1 MAEGALMIGPA
12 TGTSSNR
19 RTGARAKRVLAVLAA
34 VALAFVGLSVANP
47 GSRGAKAEAASCP
60 WVGSTAPVSQ
70 RVEQVMAAMSQSQ
83 ELELVY
89 GASGSYQGNIPAIPA
104 LCIPSINLQDGPQ
117 GVGDGLSGVTQLP
130 APVAA
135 AASWDTSV
143 EQQYGSVVGSEF
155 AGKGANLDFG
165 PTINIVRDPR
175 WGRAFESFSEDPYL
189 AGQMAAAYIQGVQ
202 GQGVMA
208 QVKHYAVYNNETN
221 RNNSSD
227 DDVVSERA
235 MQELYMPAFQAA
247 INAGSDSVMCAYSW
261 PNDSPACQNDYLLG
275 DLDNELGFQ
284 GFVGS
289 DYEATQSTAP
299 SIEAGNDMD
308 QPGSD
313 NYFGSDLSSAI
324 GTSVPR
330 DYLDDAVE
338 RILIELFD
346 SGVMNTGNTGST
358 GATVST
364 AAHVS
369 TALQVAEEGTVLLKN
384 SGSLLPLSA
393 SSVGS
398 IAVIGT
404 NANPGLSD
412 QDCAYGSPQNNY
424 PYSGGGSAC
433 VNASTTPVSPLAG
446 IQAAAPGATVTYNAG
461 SSQSSAVAAAQAAK
475 VAIVFAGYDETEGA
489 DLSSIDLGTTEDN
502 LISAVGAANPDTIVV
517 LNSGSAVTM
526 PWLSSIAS
534 VIESWYPGQEDGTAL
549 ANILFGS
556 YDPSGHLPVTFPT
569 SLSQVP
575 ASTAAEFPGA
585 NGQVQYNE
593 GVDVGYRWYQAKDQT
608 PLFPFG
614 YGLSYTTF
622 SFSGLSVSGFSSAG
636 VATVT
641 ATVTNTGSRAG
652 ADVAQ
657 LYIGDPSS
665 TGEPPWQL
673 KDFQRVSLNAGAS
686 TTVTFSVPVHDLT
699 YWAGPGA
706 STDPTAWSGPD
717 PDGGGWTAPAGTY
730 AIGVGDSSASLPLTG
745 SLTLASAVG
754 PDTVTVTSPGNQSTA
769 VAATVNLQ
777 LSAADSAV
785 GQTLSYT
792 ATGLPGG
799 LSINPSTGDITGT
812 ALYQESDVVTVT
824 ATDTEGYEN
833 SVSFE
838 WVVGGTATSCGA
850 SGTGESEL
858 SESGFTASTSA
869 PSDTTDTA
877 QNAIT
882 NAVNDTSVTR
892 FSSDEDQATG
902 LTYEVNMG
910 SAKTFNEIEMASPGS
925 PTDYATGYEIQVSS
939 NGSTWTTVATC
950 GGIGSPDIASFP
962 SQTAQYVQVVLTAA
976 DTSYWWSINQFLIMA
991 SSSSSSSPE
1000 APFGGTAAAVPGT
1013 VQAANYDTGGQ
1024 GVAYN
1029 VTSVNGTANT
1039 YRSDGVDLEATTD
1052 TQDTTGT
1059 GAGYDL
1065 GWTASGQSFRYTVN
1079 VATAGTYTLSLRLA
1093 SLDGVTDALHIASA
1107 SGTNLSGDV
1116 NAPDTG
1122 GWQDWATVTASVTL
1136 PAGTQTLVV
1145 DQDNPGWNIH
1155 FMSFA
1160 SAASGI
1166 NTSDW
1171 YEVVNEN
1178 SGLCASATGSG
1189 TANGT
1194 AVEQLACTGS
1204 TSQLWQFVPVV
1215 TGYYEVLND
1224 NAQSEGESWN
1234 IAGGVGATASGDLL
1248 QTWDYG
1254 GTGNTNE
1261 LFAADLESSGYYNF
1275 VADNSSLCIDTPG
1288 ASITSGVQL
1297 QQYTCNSTSAQEF
1310 SLVPG

>member
-1 MAEGALMIGPA
+1 MSTIS
-12 TGTSSNR
+12 TSSISR
-19 RTGARAKRVLAVLAA
+19 LGPSGKRALIGLTVTGLVFLGLNPAV
-34 VALAFVGLSVANP
+34 NP
-47 GSRGAKAEAASCP
+47 RLTGAKAAAASCP
-60 WVGSTAPVSQ
+60 WVGSTAPVNQ

-83 ELELVY
+83 ELQLVY
-89 GASGSYQGNIPAIPA
+89 GASGSYVGNVPAIAA

-117 GVGDGLSGVTQLP
+117 GVGDGLTGVTQLP

-135 AASWDTSV
+135 AASWDTSL
-143 EQQYGSVVGSEF
+143 EQQYGSVVGSEE
-155 AGKGANLDFG
+155 AGKGANVNLG
-165 PTINIVRDPR
+165 PTVNIVRDPR
-175 WGRAFESFSEDPYL
+175 WGRAFESFGEDPYL
-189 AGQMAAAYIQGVQ
+189 AGQMAAAYVQGVQ
-202 GQGVMA
+202 SQGIID

-221 RNNSSD
+221 RNTSSD
-227 DDVVSERA
+227 DDVVQERA
-235 MQELYMPAFQAA
+235 MQEIYMPAFQAA
-247 INAGSDSVMCAYSW
+247 VNAGADSAMCAYSW
-261 PNDSPACQNDYLLG
+261 PNDSPACQQDYLLG

-284 GFVGS
+284 GFVTS
-289 DYEATQSTAP
+289 DWSATQSTAP
-299 SIEAGNDMD
+299 AIEAGEDMD
-308 QPGSD
+308 MPGGD

-338 RILIELFD
+338 RILTELFN

-358 GATVST
+358 GSTVST

-393 SSVGS
+393 GSVGS

-412 QDCAYGSPQNNY
+412 QNCSYGSPQNVY

-446 IQAAAPGATVTYNAG
+446 IQAAAPGATVTYNSG
-461 SSQSSAVAAAQAAK
+461 SSQSSAVAAAEAAN
-475 VAIVFAGYDETEGA
+475 VAIVFGGYDETEGS
-489 DLSSIDLGTTEDN
+489 DISSIDLGTTEDN
-502 LISAVGAANPDTIVV
+502 LISAVAAANPNTIVV

-526 PWLSSIAS
+526 PWLSSVAG
-534 VIESWYPGQEDGTAL
+534 VIEAWYPGQEDGTAL

-556 YDPSGHLPVTFPT
+556 YDPSGHLPVTFPA
-569 SLSQVP
+569 SLAQVP
-575 ASTAAEFPGA
+575 ASTAQEFPGA
-585 NGQVQYNE
+585 DGEVQYNE
-593 GVDVGYRWYQAKDQT
+593 GIDVGYRWYQSTDQT

-622 SFSGLSVSGFSSAG
+622 SFSNLSVTGFNSAG
-636 VATVT
+636 TATVT
-641 ATVTNTGSRAG
+641 ATVTNTGSRSG

-673 KDFQRVSLNAGAS
+673 KGFQRVSLNAGAS

-706 STDPTAWSGPD
+706 SSYPSAWSGPD

-730 AIGVGDSSASLPLTG
+730 AIGVGDSSANLPLTG

-754 PDTVTVTSPGNQSTA
+754 PDTVTLTSPGNQSAA
-769 VAATVNLQ
+769 VGATVNLQ
-777 LSAADSAV
+777 LSATDSAA

-792 ATGLPGG
+792 ATGLPAG
-799 LSINPSTGDITGT
+799 LYVNPSTGDITGT
-812 ALYQESDVVTVT
+812 ALDAESDVVTVT
-824 ATDTEGYEN
+824 ATDTEGYED

-838 WVVGGTATSCGA
+838 WVVGGSATSCGA

-858 SESGFTASTSA
+858 NESGFTASTSA
-869 PSDTTDTA
+869 PSSATDA
-877 QNAIT
+877 PQNAIT
-882 NAVNDTSVTR
+882 NAVGSTSVTR
-892 FSSDEDQATG
+892 FSSDEDQAAG

-910 SAKTFNEIEMASPGS
+910 SAQTFNEIEMASPGS
-925 PTDYATGYEIQVSS
+925 PTDYATGYEVQVSG

-950 GGIGSPDIASFP
+950 GGVATPDIASFP
-962 SQTAQYVQVVLTAA
+962 SQTAQYVRVVLTAA
-976 DTSYWWSINQFLIMA
+976 DTSYWWSFNQFLVMTSGA
-991 SSSSSSSPE
+991 VNPE
-1000 APFGGTAAAVPGT
+1000 APFGGTPAAVPGT
-1013 VQAANYDTGGQ
+1013 VQAANYDTGGE

-1029 VTSVNGTANT
+1029 VTSDNGTANS

-1065 GWTASGQSFRYTVN
+1065 GWTTSTQWFRYTVD
-1079 VATAGTYTLSLRLA
+1079 VATAGTYTVSLRLA
-1093 SLDGVTDALHIASA
+1093 SPDGVTDALHIATT

-1116 NAPDTG
+1116 NAPETG
-1122 GWQDWATVTASVTL
+1122 GWQDWTTVTANVTL

-1145 DQDNPGWNIH
+1145 DQDNPGWNVH

-1160 SAASGI
+1160 AAAGI
-1166 NTSDW
+1166 NTSAW

-1178 SGLCASATGSG
+1178 SGLCASAAGGG

-1194 AVEQLACTGS
+1194 AVEQLACTGA
-1204 TSQLWQFVPVV
+1204 TSQLWQFVPVA
-1215 TGYYEVLND
+1215 TGYYEVLNE
-1224 NAQSEGESWN
+1224 NAESEGESWN
-1234 IAGGVGATASGDLL
+1234 ITGGVGATASGDLL
-1248 QTWDYG
+1248 QIWNYG

-1275 VADNSSLCIDTPG
+1275 VADNSGLCVDTPG
-1288 ASITSGVQL
+1288 ASTTSGVQL
-1297 QQYTCNSTSAQEF
+1297 QQYTCNGTGAQEF
-1310 SLVPG
+1310 SLISA

>member
-1 MAEGALMIGPA
+1 MAITSTSSIRRNGVSGKRALIALAA
-12 TGTSSNR
+12 TGAT
-19 RTGARAKRVLAVLAA
+19 V
-34 VALAFVGLSVANP
+34 VALSTAVSPSLMG
-47 GSRGAKAEAASCP
+47 KAAAASCP
-60 WVGSTAPVSQ
+60 WVGSTAPVNQ
-70 RVEQVMAAMSQSQ
+70 RVEEVMAAMSQTQ
-83 ELELVY
+83 ELQLVY
-89 GASGSYQGNIPAIPA
+89 GASGSYVGNVPAIAA

-135 AASWDTSV
+135 AASWDTSL
-143 EQQYGSVVGSEF
+143 EQQYGSVVGSEE
-155 AGKGANLDFG
+155 AGKGANVNLG
-165 PTINIVRDPR
+165 PTVNIVRDPR
-175 WGRAFESFSEDPYL
+175 WGRAFEAFGEDPYL
-189 AGQMAAAYIQGVQ
+189 AGQMAADYVQGVQ
-202 GQGVMA
+202 SQGIID

-221 RNNSSD
+221 RNTSAD
-227 DDVVSERA
+227 DSVVQERA
-235 MQELYMPAFQAA
+235 MQEIYMPAFQTAV
-247 INAGSDSVMCAYSW
+247 NAGADSAMCAYSW
-261 PNDSPACQNDYLLG
+261 PNGSPACQQDYLLG
-275 DLDNELGFQ
+275 DLDNQFGFQ
-284 GFVGS
+284 GFVTS
-289 DYEATQSTAP
+289 DWSATQSTAP
-299 SIEAGNDMD
+299 AIEAGEDMD
-308 QPGSD
+308 MPGGD

-324 GTSVPR
+324 GSSVPR

-338 RILIELFD
+338 RILTALFN

-358 GATVST
+358 GNTVST

-384 SGSLLPLSA
+384 SGRLLPLSA

-412 QDCAYGSPQNNY
+412 QNCSYGSPLNVY

-433 VNASTTPVSPLAG
+433 ANASTAPVSPLAG
-446 IQAAAPGATVTYNAG
+446 IQAAAPGATVTYNNG
-461 SSQSSAVAAAQAAK
+461 SSQSSAVAAAQSAK
-475 VAIVFAGYDETEGA
+475 VAIVFGGYDETEGS

-502 LISAVGAANPDTIVV
+502 LISAVAAANPNTIVV

-526 PWLSSIAS
+526 PWLSSVAA

-556 YDPSGHLPVTFPT
+556 FDPSGHLPVTFPA

-575 ASTAAEFPGA
+575 ASTAQEFPGA

-593 GVDVGYRWYQAKDQT
+593 GIDVGYRWYQSSDQT

-622 SFSGLSVSGFSSAG
+622 SFSNLSVTGFNSAG
-636 VATVT
+636 TATVT
-641 ATVTNTGSRAG
+641 ATVTNTGSLAG

-673 KDFQRVSLNAGAS
+673 KGFQRVNLNAGAS

-706 STDPTAWSGPD
+706 STYPSAWSGPD

-754 PDTVTVTSPGNQSTA
+754 PDTVTLTSPGNQSTA
-769 VAATVNLQ
+769 AGATVNLQ
-777 LSAADSAV
+777 LSATDSAA
-785 GQTLSYT
+785 GQALSYT
-792 ATGLPGG
+792 ASGLPAG
-799 LSINPSTGDITGT
+799 LSVNPSNGDITGT

-838 WVVGGTATSCGA
+838 WVVGGTATTCGA
-850 SGTGESEL
+850 SDTGESEL

-869 PSDTTDTA
+869 PSSSTDA
-877 QNAIT
+877 PQNAIT
-882 NAVNDTSVTR
+882 NAVNGTSLTR
-892 FSSDEDQATG
+892 FSSDEGQAVG

-910 SAKTFNEIEMASPGS
+910 SARTFNEIEMASPGS
-925 PTDYATGYEIQVSS
+925 PTDYATGYQVQVSS

-950 GGIGSPDIASFP
+950 GGVATPDIATFP
-962 SQTAQYVQVVLTAA
+962 SQTAQYVRVALTAA
-976 DTSYWWSINQFLIMA
+976 DTSYWWSFNQFLVMVGT
-991 SSSSSSSPE
+991 SSSSPE
-1000 APFGGTAAAVPGT
+1000 GPFGGSPAAVPGT

-1029 VTSVNGTANT
+1029 VSSVNGTANS

-1052 TQDTTGT
+1052 TQDTTGA

-1065 GWTASGQSFRYTVN
+1065 GWTTSEQWFRYTVN
-1079 VATAGTYTLSLRLA
+1079 VATAGTYTVSLRLA
-1093 SLDGVTDALHIASA
+1093 SPDGVTDALHIANT

-1122 GWQDWATVTASVTL
+1122 GWQDWTTVTANVTL
-1136 PAGTQTLVV
+1136 PAGTQTLTV
-1145 DQDNPGWNIH
+1145 DQDNAGWNLH
-1155 FMSFA
+1155 FMTFA
-1160 SAASGI
+1160 SGSSGI
-1166 NTSDW
+1166 STSAW

-1178 SGLCASATGSG
+1178 SGLCASAAGGG

-1194 AVEQLACTGS
+1194 AVEQLACTGA
-1204 TSQLWQFVPVV
+1204 TSQLWQFVPVA

-1224 NAQSEGESWN
+1224 NAQTEAESWN

-1248 QTWDYG
+1248 QIWDYG
-1254 GTGNTNE
+1254 GSGNTNE

-1275 VADNSSLCIDTPG
+1275 VADNSGLCIDTPG
-1288 ASITSGVQL
+1288 ASTTSGVQL
-1297 QQYTCNSTSAQEF
+1297 QQYTCNGTGAQEF
-1310 SLVPG
+1310 SLLPT

>member
-1 MAEGALMIGPA
+1 MSTTSRRAL
-12 TGTSSNR
+12 TLT
-19 RTGARAKRVLAVLAA
+19 VLAA
-34 VALAFVGLSVANP
+34 AGVAFAGLNLVATP
-47 GSRGAKAEAASCP
+47 GLGGARAEAASCP
-60 WVGSTAPVSQ
+60 WVGSTAPVNQ

-89 GASGSYQGNIPAIPA
+89 GAGGSYQGNEPAIPA
-104 LCIPSINLQDGPQ
+104 LCIPSVNLQDGPQ
-117 GVGDGLSGVTQLP
+117 GVGDQLSGVTQLP
-130 APVAA
+130 SAVSG
-135 AASWDTSV
+135 AASWDTSL

-175 WGRAFESFSEDPYL
+175 WGRAFESYSEDPYL
-189 AGQMAAAYIQGVQ
+189 AGQMGASYIQGVQ
-202 GQGVMA
+202 SQGVMA

-235 MQELYMPAFQAA
+235 MQELYMPAFQTA
-247 INAGSDSVMCAYSW
+247 INAGADSVMCAYSW

-299 SIEAGNDMD
+299 SIEAGDDTD
-308 QPGSD
+308 QPGND
-313 NYFGSDLSSAI
+313 NFFGSDLSSAI

-330 DYLDDAVE
+330 SYLDDAVE
-338 RILIELFD
+338 RILTELFD
-346 SGVMNTGNTGST
+346 SGLMNTGNTGSV
-358 GATVST
+358 GATVTT
-364 AAHVS
+364 AAHVN

-384 SGSLLPLSA
+384 SGSVLPLSA

-412 QDCAYGSPQNNY
+412 QDCVYGSPQNNY

-446 IQAAAPGATVTYNAG
+446 IQAEAPGATVTYNNG
-461 SSQSSAVAAAQAAK
+461 SSQSSAVAAAQSAK
-475 VAIVFAGYDETEGA
+475 VAIVFAGYDETEGS

-502 LISAVGAANPDTIVV
+502 LISAVAAANPDTIVV

-526 PWLSSIAS
+526 PWLSSVAS
-534 VIESWYPGQEDGTAL
+534 VIEAWYPGQEDGTAL

-556 YDPSGHLPVTFPT
+556 YDPSGHLPVTFPA
-569 SLSQVP
+569 SQSQVP
-575 ASTAAEFPGA
+575 ASTAQEFPGA

-593 GVDVGYRWYQAKDQT
+593 GIDVGYRWYQSTGQT

-622 SFSGLSVSGFSSAG
+622 SFSNLSVQGFSSAG

-657 LYIGDPSS
+657 LYVGDPSS

-673 KDFQRVSLNAGAS
+673 KDFQRVSLNPGAS
-686 TTVTFSVPVHDLT
+686 TTVSFSVPVHDLT

-706 STDPTAWSGPD
+706 STDPSASSGPD

-754 PDTVTVTSPGNQSTA
+754 PDTVTLTAPGNQSTA
-769 VAATVNLQ
+769 AGSTVSLQ
-777 LSAADSAV
+777 LSATDSAA
-785 GQTLSYT
+785 GQPLGYT

-799 LSINPSTGDITGT
+799 LYLNPSTGDITGT
-812 ALYQESDVVTVT
+812 ALNQESDVVTVT
-824 ATDTEGYEN
+824 ATDTEGYES

-858 SESGFTASTSA
+858 GESGFTASTNA
-869 PSDTTDTA
+869 PSGTA
-877 QNAIT
+877 DAPQNAIT

-892 FSSDEDQATG
+892 FSSDEDQAAG
-902 LTYEVNMG
+902 LTYTVNMG
-910 SAKTFNEIEMASPGS
+910 SARTFNEIEMASPGS
-925 PTDYATGYEIQVSS
+925 PTDYAGGYQVQVSG
-939 NGSTWTTVATC
+939 NGSTWTTAATC
-950 GGIGSPDIASFP
+950 GGVGTPDIASFP
-962 SQTAQYVQVVLTAA
+962 TQTAQYVRVVLTAA
-976 DTSYWWSINQFLIMA
+976 DASYWWSINQFLVMTGGGG
-991 SSSSSSSPE
+991 SSSPE
-1000 APFGGTAAAVPGT
+1000 APFGGTPAAVPGT

-1029 VTSVNGTANT
+1029 VTSVNGTADS

-1093 SLDGVTDALHIASA
+1093 SPDGVTDALHIASTSGA
-1107 SGTNLSGDV
+1107 SLSGNV

-1122 GWQDWATVTASVTL
+1122 GYQNWTTATATVTL

-1155 FMSFA
+1155 FMNFA
-1160 SAASGI
+1160 SAPSSI
-1166 NTSDW
+1166 STSTF

-1178 SGLCASATGSG
+1178 SGLCASAAGGG

-1194 AVEQLACTGS
+1194 AVEQLACTGAA
-1204 TSQLWQFVPVV
+1204 SQLWQFVPAAA
-1215 TGYYEVLND
+1215 GYYEVLND
-1224 NAQSEGESWN
+1224 NAQTQGESWN
-1234 IAGGVGATASGDLL
+1234 ITGGTGATASGDLL
-1248 QTWDYG
+1248 QTWAYG
-1254 GTGNTNE
+1254 GTVNTNE
-1261 LFAADLESSGYYNF
+1261 LFAATQLSNGDYNF
-1275 VADNSSLCIDTPG
+1275 TADNSGLCVDTPG
-1288 ASITSGVQL
+1288 ASTASGVQL
-1297 QQYTCNSTSAQEF
+1297 QQYTCNGTGAQEF
-1310 SLVPG
+1310 SLAPA

>member
-1 MAEGALMIGPA
+1 MLMSRQWTRNDRISSVMDESRKSSLQLSTAEGALMIGP
-12 TGTSSNR
+12 TNGPSSIW
-19 RTGARAKRVLAVLAA
+19 RTGARAKRALALLAA
-34 VALAFVGLSVANP
+34 VAVAFVGLNVANP
-47 GSRGAKAEAASCP
+47 SSRGAEAEAASCP

-135 AASWDTSV
+135 AASWDTSL
-143 EQQYGSVVGSEF
+143 EQQYGSVVGSED
-155 AGKGANLDFG
+155 AGKGANVDLG

-175 WGRAFESFSEDPYL
+175 WGRAFESLGEDPYL
-189 AGQMAAAYIQGVQ
+189 AGQIAAAYIQGVQ
-202 GQGVMA
+202 SQGVMA

-221 RNNSSD
+221 RNNSAD
-227 DDVVSERA
+227 DDVVQERA
-235 MQELYMPAFQAA
+235 MQEIYMPAFQDAV
-247 INAGSDSVMCAYSW
+247 NAGADSAMCAYSW

-275 DLDNELGFQ
+275 DLNNELGFQ

-299 SIEAGNDMD
+299 SIEAGDDMD
-308 QPGSD
+308 QPGND

-324 GTSVPR
+324 GSSVPR

-338 RILIELFD
+338 RILTALFD
-346 SGVMNTGNTGST
+346 SGVMNTGNTGSA

-369 TALQVAEEGTVLLKN
+369 TALQAAEEGTVLLKN

-412 QDCAYGSPQNNY
+412 QNCSYGSPLNVY

-433 VNASTTPVSPLAG
+433 VNASTAPVSPLAG
-446 IQAAAPGATVTYNAG
+446 IQAAAPGATVTYNSG
-461 SSQSSAVAAAQAAK
+461 SSQSSAVAAAGAAN
-475 VAIVFAGYDETEGA
+475 VAIVFGGYDETEGS
-489 DLSSIDLGTTEDN
+489 DISSIDLGTTEDN
-502 LISAVGAANPDTIVV
+502 LISAVAAANPHTIVV

-526 PWLSSIAS
+526 PWLSSVAA

-585 NGQVQYNE
+585 NGQIQYNE
-593 GVDVGYRWYQAKDQT
+593 GIDVGYRWYQAKDQT

-622 SFSGLSVSGFSSAG
+622 SFSDLSVSGFSSAG

-706 STDPTAWSGPD
+706 SSYPTAWSGPD

-730 AIGVGDSSASLPLTG
+730 AIGVGDSSANLPLTG

-754 PDTVTVTSPGNQSTA
+754 PDTVTLTSPGNQSTTTG
-769 VAATVNLQ
+769 AAVNLQ
-777 LSAADSAV
+777 LSATDSAA

-792 ATGLPGG
+792 ATGLPAG
-799 LSINPSTGDITGT
+799 LYVNPSTGDITGT
-812 ALYQESDVVTVT
+812 ALYPESDVVTVT

-858 SESGFTASTSA
+858 SESGFAASTSA
-869 PSDTTDTA
+869 PSSATDA
-877 QNAIT
+877 PQNAIT
-882 NAVNDTSVTR
+882 NAVNGASVTR

-910 SAKTFNEIEMASPGS
+910 SARTFHEIEMSAPGS
-925 PTDYATGYEIQVSS
+925 PTDYATGYQVQVSS

-950 GGIGSPDIASFP
+950 GGVGTPDIASFP
-962 SQTAQYVQVVLTAA
+962 SQTAQYVEVVLTTA
-976 DTSYWWSINQFLIMA
+976 DTSYWWSFNQFLVMSGTGSA
-991 SSSSSSSPE
+991 SSE
-1000 APFGGTAAAVPGT
+1000 APFGGSPAAVPGT

-1029 VTSVNGTANT
+1029 VASVNGTANS
-1039 YRSDGVDLEATTD
+1039 YRADGVNLEATTD

-1059 GAGYDL
+1059 GA
-1065 GWTASGQSFRYTVN
+1065 
-1079 VATAGTYTLSLRLA
+1079 
-1093 SLDGVTDALHIASA
+1093 
-1107 SGTNLSGDV
+1107 
-1116 NAPDTG
+1116 
-1122 GWQDWATVTASVTL
+1122 
-1136 PAGTQTLVV
+1136 
-1145 DQDNPGWNIH
+1145 
-1155 FMSFA
+1155 
-1160 SAASGI
+1160 
-1166 NTSDW
+1166 
-1171 YEVVNEN
+1171 
-1178 SGLCASATGSG
+1178 
-1189 TANGT
+1189 
-1194 AVEQLACTGS
+1194 
-1204 TSQLWQFVPVV
+1204 
-1215 TGYYEVLND
+1215 
-1224 NAQSEGESWN
+1224 
-1234 IAGGVGATASGDLL
+1234 
-1248 QTWDYG
+1248 
-1254 GTGNTNE
+1254 
-1261 LFAADLESSGYYNF
+1261 
-1275 VADNSSLCIDTPG
+1275 
-1288 ASITSGVQL
+1288 
-1297 QQYTCNSTSAQEF
+1297 
-1310 SLVPG
+1310 

>member
-1 MAEGALMIGPA
+1 MAN
-12 TGTSSNR
+12 TCTSSVWR
-19 RTGARAKRVLAVLAA
+19 YGVSGKRAL
-34 VALAFVGLSVANP
+34 VALTAAGATVVALSPVVSP
-47 GSRGAKAEAASCP
+47 SLMAKAAAASCP
-60 WVGSTAPVSQ
+60 WVGSTAPVNQ
-70 RVEQVMAAMSQSQ
+70 RVEEVMAAMSQTQ
-83 ELELVY
+83 ELQLVY
-89 GASGSYQGNIPAIPA
+89 GASGSYVGNVPAIAA

-135 AASWDTSV
+135 ASSWDTSL
-143 EQQYGSVVGSEF
+143 EQQYGAVVGSEE
-155 AGKGANLDFG
+155 AGKGANVNLG
-165 PTINIVRDPR
+165 PTVNIVRDPR
-175 WGRAFESFSEDPYL
+175 WGRAFESFGEDPYL
-189 AGQMAAAYIQGVQ
+189 AGQMAAAYVQGVQ
-202 GQGVMA
+202 SQGVID

-221 RNNSSD
+221 RNTSSD
-227 DDVVSERA
+227 DDVVQERA
-235 MQELYMPAFQAA
+235 MQEIYMPAFQAA
-247 INAGSDSVMCAYSW
+247 VNAGADSVMCAYSS
-261 PNDSPACQNDYLLG
+261 PNGSPACQQDYLLG
-275 DLDNELGFQ
+275 DLDNQLGFQ
-284 GFVGS
+284 GFVTS
-289 DYEATQSTAP
+289 DWSATQSTAP
-299 SIEAGNDMD
+299 AIEAGEDMD
-308 QPGSD
+308 MPGGD

-324 GTSVPR
+324 GNSVPR

-338 RILIELFD
+338 RILTELFN

-358 GATVST
+358 GNTVST

-369 TALQVAEEGTVLLKN
+369 TALQVAEDGTVLLKN
-384 SGSLLPLSA
+384 SGSLLPLSP

-404 NANPGLSD
+404 NASPGLSD
-412 QDCAYGSPQNNY
+412 QNCNYNSPLNVY

-433 VNASTTPVSPLAG
+433 VNASTAPVSPLSG
-446 IQAAAPGATVTYNAG
+446 IQAAAPGATITYNSG
-461 SSQSSAVAAAQAAK
+461 SSQSSAVAAAEAAN
-475 VAIVFAGYDETEGA
+475 VAIVFGGYDETEGS
-489 DLSSIDLGTTEDN
+489 DLSSIDLGSTQDS
-502 LISAVGAANPDTIVV
+502 LISAVAAANPRTIVV

-526 PWLSSIAS
+526 PWLSSAAS
-534 VIESWYPGQEDGTAL
+534 VVEAWYPGQENGTAL

-556 YDPSGHLPVTFPT
+556 FDPSGHLPVTFPA

-575 ASTAAEFPGA
+575 ASTAQEFPGE
-585 NGQVQYNE
+585 NGEVQYNE
-593 GVDVGYRWYQAKDQT
+593 GIDVGYRWYQSTDQT

-622 SFSGLSVSGFSSAG
+622 SFSDLSVTGFNSAG
-636 VATVT
+636 TATVT
-641 ATVTNTGSRAG
+641 ATVTNTGSRSG

-686 TTVTFSVPVHDLT
+686 TTVTFSVPVQDLT

-706 STDPTAWSGPD
+706 STYPSAWSGPD

-730 AIGVGDSSASLPLTG
+730 AIGVGDSSANLPLTG

-754 PDTVTVTSPGNQSTA
+754 PDTVTLTSPGNQSSA
-769 VAATVNLQ
+769 VGATVNLQ
-777 LSAADSAV
+777 LSATDSAAS
-785 GQTLSYT
+785 QTLSYT
-792 ATGLPGG
+792 ATGLPAG
-799 LSINPSTGDITGT
+799 LYVNPSSGDITGT

-824 ATDTEGYEN
+824 ATDAEGYEN

-838 WVVGGTATSCGA
+838 WAVGGSATSCGA

-869 PSDTTDTA
+869 PSSATDSP

-882 NAVNDTSVTR
+882 NAVNGTSLTR

-910 SAKTFNEIEMASPGS
+910 SARTFNELEMASPGS
-925 PTDYATGYEIQVSS
+925 PTDYATGYSVEVSS

-950 GGIGSPDIASFP
+950 GGVGTPDIASFP
-962 SQTAQYVQVVLTAA
+962 PQTAQYVRVLLTAA
-976 DTSYWWSINQFLIMA
+976 DTSYWWSFNQFLVMTGG
-991 SSSSSSSPE
+991 SSSSPE
-1000 APFGGTAAAVPGT
+1000 APFGGTPAAVPGT

-1029 VTSVNGTANT
+1029 VTSVNGTANS

-1065 GWTASGQSFRYTVN
+1065 GWTTSGQWFRYTVN
-1079 VATAGTYTLSLRLA
+1079 VATAGTYTVSLRLA
-1093 SLDGVTDALHIASA
+1093 SPDGVTDALHIAST

-1116 NAPDTG
+1116 NASETG
-1122 GWQDWATVTASVTL
+1122 GWQDWTTVTASITL

-1160 SAASGI
+1160 SGSGI
-1166 NTSDW
+1166 NTSAW

-1178 SGLCASATGSG
+1178 SGLCASAAGGG

-1194 AVEQLACTGS
+1194 AVEQLACTGA
-1204 TSQLWQFVPVV
+1204 TSQLWQFVPVAA
-1215 TGYYEVLND
+1215 GYYEVLND
-1224 NAQSEGESWN
+1224 NAQTEGESWN
-1234 IAGGVGATASGDLL
+1234 ITGGVGATASGDLL
-1248 QTWDYG
+1248 QIWNYG

-1261 LFAADLESSGYYNF
+1261 LFAADLQTSGYYNF
-1275 VADNSSLCIDTPG
+1275 VADNSGLCVDTPG
-1288 ASITSGVQL
+1288 ASTTSGVQL
-1297 QQYTCNSTSAQEF
+1297 QQYTCNGTGAQEF
-1310 SLVPG
+1310 SLLPT

>member
-1 MAEGALMIGPA
+1 MAV
-12 TGTSSNR
+12 TSTSSTR
-19 RTGARAKRVLAVLAA
+19 RNVVSRKRALIILAA
-34 VALAFVGLSVANP
+34 AGATVVALNP
-47 GSRGAKAEAASCP
+47 LAGPSLTSKADAASCP
-60 WVGSTAPVSQ
+60 WVGSTAPVNQ

-83 ELELVY
+83 ELQLVY
-89 GASGSYQGNIPAIPA
+89 GASGSYVGNVPAIAA

-117 GVGDGLSGVTQLP
+117 GVGDGLSGVTQMP

-135 AASWDTSV
+135 AASFDTSL
-143 EQQYGSVVGSEF
+143 EQQYGSVVGSED
-155 AGKGANLDFG
+155 AGKGANVNLG
-165 PTINIVRDPR
+165 PTVNIVRDPR
-175 WGRAFESFSEDPYL
+175 WGRAFEAFSEDPYL
-189 AGQMAAAYIQGVQ
+189 AGQMGAAYVQGVQ
-202 GQGVMA
+202 SQGIID

-221 RNNSSD
+221 RNTSSD
-227 DDVVSERA
+227 DAVVQERA
-235 MQELYMPAFQAA
+235 MQEIYMPAFQAA
-247 INAGSDSVMCAYSW
+247 VNAGADSAMCAYSW
-261 PNDSPACQNDYLLG
+261 PNGSPACQQDYLLG
-275 DLDNELGFQ
+275 DLDNQFGFQ
-284 GFVGS
+284 GFVTS
-289 DYEATQSTAP
+289 DWGGTQSTNQ
-299 SIEAGNDMD
+299 SIEAGEDMD
-308 QPGSD
+308 MSGSAGCCTD
-313 NYFGSDLSSAI
+313 SYYGSDLATALSDGA
-324 GTSVPR
+324 VPR
-330 DYLDDAVE
+330 NYLDDAVA
-338 RILIELFD
+338 RILTELFV
-346 SGVMNTGNTGST
+346 SGIMNSGNTGNINN
-358 GATVST
+358 TVST

-393 SSVGS
+393 GSVGS

-412 QDCAYGSPQNNY
+412 QNCNYSSPQNVY

-433 VNASTTPVSPLAG
+433 ANASTTPVSPLAG
-446 IQAAAPGATVTYNAG
+446 IQAAAPGATVTYNNG
-461 SSQSSAVAAAQAAK
+461 SSQSSAVAAAQSAN
-475 VAIVFAGYDETEGA
+475 VAIVFGGYDETEGS
-489 DLSSIDLGTTEDN
+489 DISSIDLGTTEDN
-502 LISAVGAANPDTIVV
+502 LISAVAAANPRTIVV

-526 PWLSSIAS
+526 PWLSSVAG

-549 ANILFGS
+549 ANILFGTF
-556 YDPSGHLPVTFPT
+556 DPSGHLPVTFPA

-575 ASTAAEFPGA
+575 ASTAQEFPGA

-593 GVDVGYRWYQAKDQT
+593 GIDVGYRWYQSTGQT

-622 SFSGLSVSGFSSAG
+622 SFSNLSVTGFNSAG
-636 VATVT
+636 TATVA

-657 LYIGDPSS
+657 LYIGDPAS

-699 YWAGPGA
+699 YWAGLGA
-706 STDPTAWSGPD
+706 SSYPSAWSGPD

-730 AIGVGDSSASLPLTG
+730 AIGVGDSSANLPLTG

-754 PDTVTVTSPGNQSTA
+754 PDTVTLTSPGNQSTA
-769 VAATVNLQ
+769 TGATVNLQ
-777 LSAADSAV
+777 LSATDSAA

-792 ATGLPGG
+792 ATGLPAG
-799 LSINPSTGDITGT
+799 LYVNPSTGDITGT

-858 SESGFTASTSA
+858 SESGFSASTSA
-869 PSDTTDTA
+869 PSDATDA
-877 QNAIT
+877 PQNAIA
-882 NAVNDTSVTR
+882 NAVNGTSITR
-892 FSSDEDQATG
+892 FSSDEDQAVG
-902 LTYEVNMG
+902 LTYTVNMG

-925 PTDYATGYEIQVSS
+925 TTDYATGYQVQVSS

-950 GGIGSPDIASFP
+950 GGVATPDIASFGT
-962 SQTAQYVQVVLTAA
+962 QTAQYVRVVLTAA
-976 DTSYWWSINQFLIMA
+976 DTSYWWSFNQFLIM
-991 SSSSSSSPE
+991 SGSGSSSPE
-1000 APFGGTAAAVPGT
+1000 APFGGTPAAVPGT

-1029 VTSVNGTANT
+1029 VASVNGTANS

-1065 GWTASGQSFRYTVN
+1065 GWTTSGQWFRYTVN
-1079 VATAGTYTLSLRLA
+1079 VATAGTYTVSLRLA
-1093 SLDGVTDALHIASA
+1093 SPDGVTDALHIAST

-1122 GWQDWATVTASVTL
+1122 GWQDWTTVTANVTL

-1145 DQDNPGWNIH
+1145 DQDNAGWNVH

-1166 NTSDW
+1166 NTSAW

-1178 SGLCASATGSG
+1178 SGLCASAAGG
-1189 TANGT
+1189 ATANGT
-1194 AVEQLACTGS
+1194 AVEQLACTGA
-1204 TSQLWQFVPVV
+1204 TSQLWQFVPVA

-1224 NAQSEGESWN
+1224 NAQTEGESWN
-1234 IAGGVGATASGDLL
+1234 ITGGVGATASGDLL
-1248 QTWDYG
+1248 QIWNYG

-1275 VADNSSLCIDTPG
+1275 VADNSGLCVDIPG
-1288 ASITSGVQL
+1288 ASTASGVQL
-1297 QQYTCNSTSAQEF
+1297 QQYTCNSTGAQEF
-1310 SLVPG
+1310 SLVQT

>member
-1 MAEGALMIGPA
+1 MST
-12 TGTSSNR
+12 TGTSTIR
-19 RTGARAKRVLAVLAA
+19 RLGPSGKRTLLVLAA
-34 VALAFVGLSVANP
+34 AGVLFLGLNP
-47 GSRGAKAEAASCP
+47 AVNPRLTGAKAEAASCP
-60 WVGSTAPVSQ
+60 WVGSTAPVNQ

-83 ELELVY
+83 ELQLVY
-89 GASGSYQGNIPAIPA
+89 GVSGSYVGNVPAIAA

-135 AASWDTSV
+135 AASWDTSL
-143 EQQYGSVVGSEF
+143 EQQYGSVVGSEE
-155 AGKGANLDFG
+155 AGKGANVNLG
-165 PTINIVRDPR
+165 PTVNIVRDPR
-175 WGRAFESFSEDPYL
+175 WGRAFESFGEDPYL
-189 AGQMAAAYIQGVQ
+189 AGQMAAAYVQGVQ
-202 GQGVMA
+202 SQGIVD

-221 RNNSSD
+221 RNSSSD
-227 DDVVSERA
+227 DAVVQERA
-235 MQELYMPAFQAA
+235 MQEIYMPAFQAA
-247 INAGSDSVMCAYSW
+247 VNAGADSAMCAYSW
-261 PNDSPACQNDYLLG
+261 PNGSPACQQDYLLG
-275 DLDNELGFQ
+275 DLDNQFGFQ
-284 GFVGS
+284 GFVTS
-289 DYEATQSTAP
+289 DWSATQSTAP
-299 SIEAGNDMD
+299 AIEAGEDMEM
-308 QPGSD
+308 PGGD
-313 NYFGSDLSSAI
+313 NLFGSDLSSAI

-338 RILIELFD
+338 RILTALFN

-364 AAHVS
+364 AGHVS

-412 QDCAYGSPQNNY
+412 QNCTYGSPQNVY

-433 VNASTTPVSPLAG
+433 ANASTAPVSPLAG
-446 IQAAAPGATVTYNAG
+446 IQAAAPGATVTYNSG
-461 SSQSSAVAAAQAAK
+461 SSQSSAVAAAEAAN
-475 VAIVFAGYDETEGA
+475 VAIVFGGYDETEGS

-502 LISAVGAANPDTIVV
+502 LISAVAAANPHTIVV

-526 PWLSSIAS
+526 PWLSSVAG
-534 VIESWYPGQEDGTAL
+534 VVEAWYPGQEDGTAL

-575 ASTAAEFPGA
+575 ASTAQEFPGA

-593 GVDVGYRWYQAKDQT
+593 GIDVGYRWYQSTDQT

-622 SFSGLSVSGFSSAG
+622 SFSNLSVTGFNSSGT
-636 VATVT
+636 ATVT

-699 YWAGPGA
+699 HWAGPGA
-706 STDPTAWSGPD
+706 SSYPSAWSGPD

-730 AIGVGDSSASLPLTG
+730 AIGVGDSSANLPLTG

-754 PDTVTVTSPGNQSTA
+754 PDTVTLTSPGDQSTA
-769 VAATVNLQ
+769 AGATVSLQ
-777 LSAADSAV
+777 LGATDSAA

-792 ATGLPGG
+792 ATGLPAG
-799 LSINPSTGDITGT
+799 LYVNPSTGDITGT
-812 ALYQESDVVTVT
+812 ALYAESDVVTVT

-838 WVVGGTATSCGA
+838 WVVGGSATSCGA

-858 SESGFTASTSA
+858 NESGFTASTSA
-869 PSDTTDTA
+869 PSSATDA
-877 QNAIT
+877 PQNAIT
-882 NAVNDTSVTR
+882 NAVNGTSLTR

-902 LTYEVNMG
+902 LTYEANMG
-910 SAKTFNEIEMASPGS
+910 SAQTFNEVEMASPGS
-925 PTDYATGYEIQVSS
+925 PTDYATGYEVQVSS

-950 GGIGSPDIASFP
+950 GGVATPDVATFP
-962 SQTAQYVQVVLTAA
+962 AQTAQYVRVVLTAA
-976 DTSYWWSINQFLIMA
+976 DTSYWWSFNQFLVMTNG
-991 SSSSSSSPE
+991 SVSPE
-1000 APFGGTAAAVPGT
+1000 APFGGTPAAVPGT

-1029 VTSVNGTANT
+1029 VTSVNGTANS

-1065 GWTASGQSFRYTVN
+1065 GWTTSGQWFRYTVN
-1079 VATAGTYTLSLRLA
+1079 VATAGTYTVSLRLA
-1093 SLDGVTDALHIASA
+1093 SPDGVTDALHIAST

-1122 GWQDWATVTASVTL
+1122 GWQDWTTVTANVTL

-1145 DQDNPGWNIH
+1145 DQDNPGWNVH

-1160 SAASGI
+1160 AASGI
-1166 NTSDW
+1166 NTSAW

-1178 SGLCASATGSG
+1178 SGLCASAAGGG

-1194 AVEQLACTGS
+1194 AVEQLTCTGA
-1204 TSQLWQFVPVV
+1204 TSQLWQFVPVA

-1234 IAGGVGATASGDLL
+1234 ITGGVGATASGDLL
-1248 QTWDYG
+1248 QIWAYG

-1275 VADNSSLCIDTPG
+1275 VADNSGLCVDTPG
-1288 ASITSGVQL
+1288 ASTASGVQL
-1297 QQYTCNSTSAQEF
+1297 QQYTCNGTGAQEF
-1310 SLVPG
+1310 SLTPA

>member
-1 MAEGALMIGPA
+1 MANSR
-12 TGTSSNR
+12 TSSIRGNWVA
-19 RTGARAKRVLAVLAA
+19 GQRALTALAVTAAA
-34 VALAFVGLSVANP
+34 VAAPSLVASP
-47 GSRGAKAEAASCP
+47 SLMAKAAAASCP

-70 RVEQVMAAMSQSQ
+70 RVEEVMAAMSQTQ
-83 ELELVY
+83 ELQLVY
-89 GASGSYQGNIPAIPA
+89 GASGSYVGNVPAIAA

-135 AASWDTSV
+135 ASSWDTSL
-143 EQQYGSVVGSEF
+143 EQQYGAVVGSEE
-155 AGKGANLDFG
+155 AGKGANVNLG
-165 PTINIVRDPR
+165 PTVNIVRDPR
-175 WGRAFESFSEDPYL
+175 WGRAFESFGEDPYL
-189 AGQMAAAYIQGVQ
+189 AGQLAAAYVQGVQ
-202 GQGVMA
+202 SQGIID

-221 RNNSSD
+221 RNTSAD
-227 DDVVSERA
+227 DDVVQERA
-235 MQELYMPAFQAA
+235 MQEIYMPAFQTAVD
-247 INAGSDSVMCAYSW
+247 AGADSAMCAYSS
-261 PNDSPACQNDYLLG
+261 PNGSPACQQDYLLG
-275 DLDNELGFQ
+275 DLGNQLGFQ
-284 GFVGS
+284 GFVTS
-289 DYEATQSTAP
+289 DWSATQSTAP
-299 SIEAGNDMD
+299 AIEAGENMDM
-308 QPGSD
+308 PGGD

-324 GTSVPR
+324 GNSVPR

-338 RILIELFD
+338 RILTELFN

-358 GATVST
+358 GTTVST

-404 NANPGLSD
+404 NASPGLSD
-412 QDCAYGSPQNNY
+412 QNCNYNSPLNVY

-433 VNASTTPVSPLAG
+433 VNASAAPVSPLSG
-446 IQAAAPGATVTYNAG
+446 IQAAAPGATITYNNG
-461 SSQSSAVAAAQAAK
+461 SSQSSAVAAAQSAN
-475 VAIVFAGYDETEGA
+475 VAIVFGGYDETEGS
-489 DLSSIDLGTTEDN
+489 DLSSIDLGSTEDS
-502 LISAVGAANPDTIVV
+502 LISAVAAANPHTIVV

-526 PWLSSIAS
+526 PWLSPAAA
-534 VIESWYPGQEDGTAL
+534 VVEAWYPGQENGTAL
-549 ANILFGS
+549 ANILFGNF
-556 YDPSGHLPVTFPT
+556 DPSGHLPVSFPA

-575 ASTAAEFPGA
+575 ASTAQEFPGE

-593 GVDVGYRWYQAKDQT
+593 GIDVGYRWYQSTDQA

-622 SFSGLSVSGFSSAG
+622 SFSGLSVTGFNSSGT
-636 VATVT
+636 ATVT
-641 ATVTNTGSRAG
+641 ATVTNTGSRSG

-657 LYIGDPSS
+657 LYIGDPSG

-673 KDFQRVSLNAGAS
+673 KDFQRVNLSAGAS

-706 STDPTAWSGPD
+706 STYPSAWSGPD

-730 AIGVGDSSASLPLTG
+730 AIGVGDSSANLPLTG

-754 PDTVTVTSPGNQSTA
+754 PDTVTVTGPGNQSSTA
-769 VAATVNLQ
+769 GATVNLQ
-777 LSAADSAV
+777 LNATDSAA

-792 ATGLPGG
+792 ATGLPAG
-799 LSINPSTGDITGT
+799 LYLNPSTGDITGT
-812 ALYQESDVVTVT
+812 ALYQERDVVTVT

-838 WVVGGTATSCGA
+838 WVVGGSATSCGA

-869 PSDTTDTA
+869 PSSATDSP

-882 NAVNDTSVTR
+882 NAVNGTSLTR
-892 FSSDEDQATG
+892 FSSDEDQAAG

-910 SAKTFNEIEMASPGS
+910 SPRTFNEVEMSSPGS
-925 PTDYATGYEIQVSS
+925 PTDYAAGYSVEVSS

-950 GGIGSPDIASFP
+950 GGAGTPDIASFP
-962 SQTAQYVQVVLTAA
+962 TQTAQYVQVVLTAA
-976 DTSYWWSINQFLIMA
+976 DTSYWWSFNQFLVMTGGSA
-991 SSSSSSSPE
+991 PSTE
-1000 APFGGTAAAVPGT
+1000 APFGGTPAAVPGT
-1013 VQAANYDTGGQ
+1013 VQAPNYDTGGQ

-1029 VTSVNGTANT
+1029 VASVNGTANS

-1052 TQDTTGT
+1052 TQDTTGS

-1065 GWTASGQSFRYTVN
+1065 GWTASGQWFRYTVN

-1093 SLDGVTDALHIASA
+1093 SPDGVTDALHIAST

-1116 NAPDTG
+1116 NAPGTG

-1145 DQDNPGWNIH
+1145 DQDNAGWNMH

-1160 SAASGI
+1160 SGSGI
-1166 NTSDW
+1166 NTSAW

-1178 SGLCASATGSG
+1178 SGLCASAAGGG

-1194 AVEQLACTGS
+1194 AVEQLACTGA
-1204 TSQLWQFVPVV
+1204 TSQLWQFVPVAA
-1215 TGYYEVLND
+1215 GYYEVLND
-1224 NAQSEGESWN
+1224 NAQTEGESWN
-1234 IAGGVGATASGDLL
+1234 ITGGVGATASGDLL
-1248 QTWDYG
+1248 QIWNYG
-1254 GTGNTNE
+1254 GTANTNE
-1261 LFAADLESSGYYNF
+1261 LFAADLQTSGYYNF
-1275 VADNSSLCIDTPG
+1275 VAGSSGLCIDTPG
-1288 ASITSGVQL
+1288 ASVTSGVQL
-1297 QQYTCNSTSAQEF
+1297 QQYTCNGTGAQEF
-1310 SLVPG
+1310 SLSPA

>member
-1 MAEGALMIGPA
+1 MAI
-12 TGTSSNR
+12 TRTSSIWRN
-19 RTGARAKRVLAVLAA
+19 GVSGKRALIVLAA
-34 VALAFVGLSVANP
+34 GATVVALNP
-47 GSRGAKAEAASCP
+47 VISPSLMGKAAAASCP

-70 RVEQVMAAMSQSQ
+70 RVEEVMAAMSQSQ
-83 ELELVY
+83 ELQLVY
-89 GASGSYQGNIPAIPA
+89 GASGSYVGNVPAIAA
-104 LCIPSINLQDGPQ
+104 LCIPAINLQDGPQ

-135 AASWDTSV
+135 AASWDTSL
-143 EQQYGSVVGSEF
+143 EQQYGSVVGSEE
-155 AGKGANLDFG
+155 AGKGANVNLG
-165 PTINIVRDPR
+165 PTVNIVRDPR
-175 WGRAFESFSEDPYL
+175 WGRAFEAFGEDPYL
-189 AGQMAAAYIQGVQ
+189 AGQMGAAYVQGVQ
-202 GQGVMA
+202 SQGIID

-221 RNNSSD
+221 RNGSSD
-227 DDVVSERA
+227 DAVVQERA
-235 MQELYMPAFQAA
+235 MQEIYMPAFQAA
-247 INAGSDSVMCAYSW
+247 VSAGADSAMCAYSW
-261 PNDSPACQNDYLLG
+261 PNGSPACQQDYLLG
-275 DLDNELGFQ
+275 DLDNQFGFQ
-284 GFVGS
+284 GFVTS
-289 DYEATQSTAP
+289 DWSATQSTAP
-299 SIEAGNDMD
+299 AIEAGEDMD
-308 QPGSD
+308 MPGGD

-324 GTSVPR
+324 GNSVPR

-338 RILIELFD
+338 RILTALFN

-358 GATVST
+358 GSTVST

-412 QDCAYGSPQNNY
+412 QNCNYGSPQNVY

-433 VNASTTPVSPLAG
+433 ANASAAPVSPLAG
-446 IQAAAPGATVTYNAG
+446 IQAAAPGATVTYNNG
-461 SSQSSAVAAAQAAK
+461 SSQSSAVSAAQSAN
-475 VAIVFAGYDETEGA
+475 VAIVFGGYDETEGS
-489 DLSSIDLGTTEDN
+489 DISSIDLGSTEDN
-502 LISAVGAANPDTIVV
+502 LISAVAAANPRTIVV

-526 PWLSSIAS
+526 PWLSSVAA
-534 VIESWYPGQEDGTAL
+534 VVEAWYPGQEDGTAL
-549 ANILFGS
+549 ANIVFGS
-556 YDPSGHLPVTFPT
+556 YDPSGHLPVSFPA

-575 ASTAAEFPGA
+575 ASTAQEFPGA

-593 GVDVGYRWYQAKDQT
+593 GIDVGYRWYQSKGQT

-622 SFSGLSVSGFSSAG
+622 SFSNLSVTGFNSAG
-636 VATVT
+636 TATVA

-657 LYIGDPSS
+657 LYIGDPAS

-673 KDFQRVSLNAGAS
+673 KDFQRVSLNAGAA

-706 STDPTAWSGPD
+706 SSYPSAWSGPD

-769 VAATVNLQ
+769 TGATVNLQ
-777 LSAADSAV
+777 LSATDSAT

-792 ATGLPGG
+792 ATGLPAG
-799 LSINPSTGDITGT
+799 LSVNPSTGDITGT
-812 ALYQESDVVTVT
+812 AVYQESDVVTVT

-838 WVVGGTATSCGA
+838 WVVGGTAGTCGA

-869 PSDTTDTA
+869 PSSATDA
-877 QNAIT
+877 PQNAIT
-882 NAVNDTSVTR
+882 NAVGSTSVTR
-892 FSSDEDQATG
+892 FSSDEDQAAG

-910 SAKTFNEIEMASPGS
+910 SAQTFNEIEMASPGS
-925 PTDYATGYEIQVSS
+925 PTDYATGYQVQVSS

-950 GGIGSPDIASFP
+950 AGVATPDIATFP
-962 SQTAQYVQVVLTAA
+962 SQTAQYLRVVLTAA
-976 DTSYWWSINQFLIMA
+976 DTSYWWSFNQFLVMTGAGSAI
-991 SSSSSSSPE
+991 PE
-1000 APFGGTAAAVPGT
+1000 APFGGSPAAVPGT

-1029 VTSVNGTANT
+1029 VTSVNGTANS

-1052 TQDTTGT
+1052 TQDTTGA
-1059 GAGYDL
+1059 GAGDDL
-1065 GWTASGQSFRYTVN
+1065 GWTTSGQWFRYTVN
-1079 VATAGTYTLSLRLA
+1079 VATAGTYAVSLRLA
-1093 SLDGVTDALHIASA
+1093 SPDGVTDALHIAST
-1107 SGTNLSGDV
+1107 SGTNLSGNV
-1116 NAPDTG
+1116 NAPETG
-1122 GWQDWATVTASVTL
+1122 GWQDWTTVTASVTL

-1145 DQDNPGWNIH
+1145 DQDNAGWNMH
-1155 FMSFA
+1155 FMTFA
-1160 SAASGI
+1160 SGSSGI
-1166 NTSDW
+1166 NTSAW

-1178 SGLCASATGSG
+1178 SGLCASAAGGG

-1194 AVEQLACTGS
+1194 AIEQLACTGA
-1204 TSQLWQFVPVV
+1204 TSQLWQFVPVAS
-1215 TGYYEVLND
+1215 GYYEVLND

-1234 IAGGVGATASGDLL
+1234 ITGGVGATASGDLL
-1248 QTWDYG
+1248 QIWSYG

-1275 VADNSSLCIDTPG
+1275 VADNSGLCIDTPG
-1288 ASITSGVQL
+1288 ASTSSGVQL
-1297 QQYTCNSTSAQEF
+1297 QQYTCNGTGAQEF
-1310 SLVPG
+1310 SLSPS

>member
-1 MAEGALMIGPA
+1 MAI
-12 TGTSSNR
+12 TSTSSIWRN
-19 RTGARAKRVLAVLAA
+19 GGSGKRAVIVLAA
-34 VALAFVGLSVANP
+34 TGATVVALSTAVSPSQMG
-47 GSRGAKAEAASCP
+47 KAAAASCP
-60 WVGSTAPVSQ
+60 WVGSTAPVNQ
-70 RVEQVMAAMSQSQ
+70 RVEQVMASMSQTQ
-83 ELELVY
+83 ELQLVY
-89 GASGSYQGNIPAIPA
+89 GASGSYVGNVPAIPA

-135 AASWDTSV
+135 AASWDTSL
-143 EQQYGSVVGSEF
+143 EQQYGSVVGSEE
-155 AGKGANLDFG
+155 AGKGANVNLG
-165 PTINIVRDPR
+165 PTVNIVRDPR
-175 WGRAFESFSEDPYL
+175 WGRAFEAFGEDPYL
-189 AGQMAAAYIQGVQ
+189 AGQMASAYVQGVQ
-202 GQGVMA
+202 GQGIVD

-221 RNNSSD
+221 RNTSSD
-227 DDVVSERA
+227 DSVVQERA
-235 MQELYMPAFQAA
+235 MQEIYMPAFQAA
-247 INAGSDSVMCAYSW
+247 VSAGADSAMCAYSW
-261 PNDSPACQNDYLLG
+261 PNGSPACQQDYLLG
-275 DLDNELGFQ
+275 DLDNQFGFQ
-284 GFVGS
+284 GFVTS
-289 DYEATQSTAP
+289 DWSATQSTAP
-299 SIEAGNDMD
+299 AIEAGEDMD
-308 QPGSD
+308 MPGGD

-324 GTSVPR
+324 GNSVPR

-338 RILIELFD
+338 RILTALFN

-358 GATVST
+358 GSTVST

-369 TALQVAEEGTVLLKN
+369 TALQAAEEGTVLLKN

-393 SSVGS
+393 SSAGS
-398 IAVIGT
+398 IAVIGA

-412 QDCAYGSPQNNY
+412 QNCNYSSPQNVY

-433 VNASTTPVSPLAG
+433 ANASTAPVSALAG
-446 IQAAAPGATVTYNAG
+446 IQAAAPGVTVTYNNG
-461 SSQSSAVAAAQAAK
+461 SSQSSAVSAAQSAN
-475 VAIVFAGYDETEGA
+475 VAIVFGGYDETEGS
-489 DLSSIDLGTTEDN
+489 DVSSIDLGTTEDN
-502 LISAVGAANPDTIVV
+502 LISAVAAANPHTIVV

-526 PWLSSIAS
+526 PWLSSVAA
-534 VIESWYPGQEDGTAL
+534 VVEAWYPGQEDGTAL

-556 YDPSGHLPVTFPT
+556 YDPSGHLPVTFP
-569 SLSQVP
+569 SSMSQAP
-575 ASTAAEFPGA
+575 ASTAQEFPGA

-593 GVDVGYRWYQAKDQT
+593 GIDVGYRWYQSKDQT

-622 SFSGLSVSGFSSAG
+622 SFSNLTVTGFNAAG
-636 VATVT
+636 TATVT

-673 KDFQRVSLNAGAS
+673 KGFQRVSLNAGAS

-706 STDPTAWSGPD
+706 STYPSAWSGPD

-730 AIGVGDSSASLPLTG
+730 AIGVGDSSANLPLTG

-754 PDTVTVTSPGNQSTA
+754 PDTVTLTSPGNQSTA
-769 VAATVNLQ
+769 VGATVNLQ
-777 LSAADSAV
+777 LSATDSAA
-785 GQTLSYT
+785 GQALSYT
-792 ATGLPGG
+792 ASGLPAG
-799 LSINPSTGDITGT
+799 LSVNPSTGDITGT
-812 ALYQESDVVTVT
+812 ALSQESDVVTVT

-838 WVVGGTATSCGA
+838 WVVGGTATTCGA

-869 PSDTTDTA
+869 PSSSTDA
-877 QNAIT
+877 PQNAIT
-882 NAVNDTSVTR
+882 NAVNGTSVSR
-892 FSSDEDQATG
+892 FSSDEDQAAG

-910 SAKTFNEIEMASPGS
+910 SARTFNEIEMASPGS
-925 PTDYATGYEIQVSS
+925 PTDYATGYQVQVSS

-950 GGIGSPDIASFP
+950 GGVATPDIATFP
-962 SQTAQYVQVVLTAA
+962 SQTAQYVRVALTAA
-976 DTSYWWSINQFLIMA
+976 DTSYWWSFDQFLIMA
-991 SSSSSSSPE
+991 GTGSSSPE
-1000 APFGGTAAAVPGT
+1000 GPFGGSPAAVPGT

-1029 VTSVNGTANT
+1029 VSSVNGTASS

-1052 TQDTTGT
+1052 TQDTTGA

-1065 GWTASGQSFRYTVN
+1065 GWTTSPQWFRYTVN
-1079 VATAGTYTLSLRLA
+1079 VATAGTYTVSLRLA
-1093 SLDGVTDALHIASA
+1093 SPDGVTDALHIANT

-1116 NAPDTG
+1116 NVPDTG
-1122 GWQDWATVTASVTL
+1122 GWQDWTTVTANVTL
-1136 PAGTQTLVV
+1136 PAGTQTLIV
-1145 DQDNPGWNIH
+1145 DQDNAGWNLH
-1155 FMSFA
+1155 FMTFVSG
-1160 SAASGI
+1160 SSGI
-1166 NTSDW
+1166 NTSAW

-1178 SGLCASATGSG
+1178 SGLCASAVGGS

-1194 AVEQLACTGS
+1194 AVEQLACTGA
-1204 TSQLWQFVPVV
+1204 TSQLWQFVPVA

-1224 NAQSEGESWN
+1224 NAQTEGESWN
-1234 IAGGVGATASGDLL
+1234 ITGGVGATASGDLL
-1248 QTWDYG
+1248 QIWNYG

-1275 VADNSSLCIDTPG
+1275 VADNSGLCIDTPG
-1288 ASITSGVQL
+1288 ASTASGVQL
-1297 QQYTCNSTSAQEF
+1297 EQYTCNSTGAQEF
-1310 SLVPG
+1310 SLSPT

>member
-1 MAEGALMIGPA
+1 MAEGALMISPT
-12 TGTSSNR
+12 TGTSSIR
-19 RTGARAKRVLAVLAA
+19 RTGARGKRALAVLAA

-47 GSRGAKAEAASCP
+47 GSRGTQAEAASCP

-117 GVGDGLSGVTQLP
+117 GVGDGLTGVTQLP

-135 AASWDTSV
+135 AASWDTSL
-143 EQQYGSVVGSEF
+143 EQQYGTVVGSED
-155 AGKGANLDFG
+155 AGKGANVDLG

-175 WGRAFESFSEDPYL
+175 WGRAFESLGEDPYL

-202 GQGVMA
+202 SQGVMA

-221 RNNSSD
+221 RNDSSD
-227 DDVVSERA
+227 DDVVQERV
-235 MQELYMPAFQAA
+235 MQEIYMPAFQDAV
-247 INAGSDSVMCAYSW
+247 NAGADSAMCAYSW

-275 DLDNELGFQ
+275 DLDNQLGFQ
-284 GFVGS
+284 DYVTS
-289 DYEATQSTAP
+289 DWSATQSTAP
-299 SIEAGNDMD
+299 AIEAGEDMD
-308 QPGSD
+308 MPGTDSL
-313 NYFGSDLSSAI
+313 FGSDLSSAI
-324 GTSVPR
+324 GSSVPR

-338 RILIELFD
+338 RILTALFN

-412 QDCAYGSPQNNY
+412 QDCVYGSPQNSY
-424 PYSGGGSAC
+424 PYSGGGSGC
-433 VNASTTPVSPLAG
+433 VNASTAPVSPLAG
-446 IQAAAPGATVTYNAG
+446 IEAAAPGATVTYNAG

-489 DLSSIDLGTTEDN
+489 DLTSIDLGTTEDN

-526 PWLSSIAS
+526 PWLSSVAS

-593 GVDVGYRWYQAKDQT
+593 GIDVGYRWYQAKDQT

-622 SFSGLSVSGFSSAG
+622 SFSDLSVSGFSSAG

-686 TTVTFSVPVHDLT
+686 ATVTFSVPVHDLT

-706 STDPTAWSGPD
+706 STYPTAWSGPD

-745 SLTLASAVG
+745 ALTLASAVG

-769 VAATVNLQ
+769 VAAAVNLQ
-777 LSAADSAV
+777 LSATDSAA

-858 SESGFTASTSA
+858 SESGFTASTNA
-869 PSDTTDTA
+869 PSDTADAA

-882 NAVNDTSVTR
+882 NAVSDTSVTR

-902 LTYEVNMG
+902 LTYEVNLG
-910 SAKTFNEIEMASPGS
+910 SPQAFNEIEMASPGS
-925 PTDYATGYEIQVSS
+925 PTDYATGYEVQVSS

-950 GGIGSPDIASFP
+950 SGIGSPDIASFP

-976 DTSYWWSINQFLIMA
+976 DTSYWWSFNQFLVMA
-991 SSSSSSSPE
+991 GSSSSSSPE

-1065 GWTASGQSFRYTVN
+1065 GWTASGQWFRYTVN

-1122 GWQDWATVTASVTL
+1122 GWQDWTTVTASVTL

-1166 NTSDW
+1166 STSDW

-1178 SGLCASATGSG
+1178 SGLCASAAGSG

-1194 AVEQLACTGS
+1194 AVEQLACTGA
-1204 TSQLWQFVPVV
+1204 TSQLWQFVPVA
-1215 TGYYEVLND
+1215 TGYYEMLND

-1234 IAGGVGATASGDLL
+1234 ITGGVGATASGDLL

-1261 LFAADLESSGYYNF
+1261 LFAADFESSGYYNF
-1275 VADNSSLCIDTPG
+1275 VADNSGLCIDTPG
-1288 ASITSGVQL
+1288 ASTTSGVQL